1 MMNVKVK
8 SERGG
13 EGDCMN
19 GTFQKAEILEYG
31 TRMSELESWQI
42 ESINLE
48 NFISK
53 IGSRYADY
61 I

>member
-1 MMNVKVK
+1 VSLWKCGVVKKTRIWKDVIGMMNVKVK

-31 TRMSELESWQI
+31 TRMSELESW
-42 ESINLE
+42 
-48 NFISK
+48 
-53 IGSRYADY
+53 
-61 I
+61 